1 MATDQEVEVK
11 HTKRV
16 NELMKNSENMNREEL
31 IDLSK
36 QYDSMYWHNAT
47 NKAARLVILICFE

>member
-1 MATDQEVEVK
+1 
-11 HTKRV
+11 
-16 NELMKNSENMNREEL
+16 MKESETMNRDEL

-47 NKAARLVILICFE
+47 NKAARLVNCLVLDYYKN